1 MVTNF
6 IIFYF
11 NLKPSINMNLLPS
24 LNDGRLPT
32 ASFDMLLDMFLSE
45 FFSGALTCALTHD
58 GECTEPAK
66 YLGRCHFPSGNNRF
80 LA

>member
-1 MVTNF
+1 
-6 IIFYF
+6 
-11 NLKPSINMNLLPS
+11 MNLLHS

-58 GECTEPAK
+58 GE
-66 YLGRCHFPSGNNRF
+66 
-80 LA
+80 